1 MRILIADDWANVQVA
16 LRVML
21 EQQPG
26 FEVVGEVVDAEELSA
41 WVEAAC
47 PDLLLLGWELPG
59 LAGVDLLPALHRACP
74 NLLVIVLSGRWE
86 ARQAALA
93 AGADAFVSKVAPPE
107 RLLEAILSIGQ
118 VETRDSLFSGG

>member
-59 LAGVDLLPALHRACP
+59 LAGVDLLPALRRACP
-74 NLLVIVLSGRWE
+74 NLLVIVLSGRWG

-107 RLLEAILSIGQ
+107 RLLAAILSIRQ
-118 VETRDSLFSGG
+118 VETGDSSLA

>member
-26 FEVVGEVVDAEELSA
+26 FDVVGEVVDAEELLT
-41 WVEAAC
+41 WVEAVC

-59 LAGVDLLPALHRACP
+59 LAGADLLPDLRTACP

-107 RLLEAILSIGQ
+107 RLLAAIQMI
-118 VETRDSLFSGG
+118 VVHRPGG

>member
-26 FEVVGEVVDAEELSA
+26 FEVLGEVVDAEELLA
-41 WVEAAC
+41 WVETAC

-59 LAGVDLLPALHRACP
+59 LAGADLLPALRRACS
-74 NLLVIVLSGRWE
+74 NLCVIVLSGRPE
-86 ARQAALA
+86 ARREALA

-107 RLLEAILSIGQ
+107 RLLAAILSIRQ
-118 VETRDSLFSGG
+118 VEDKE